1 MFLDQEGL
9 LTAVTIV
16 AHNHPFVIGVDTH
29 ARNHV
34 LAVLTAAGQQVDLA
48 EFPTT
53 KAGMARAIAWAARR
67 TGGDLAALWVVE
79 CVATYGAQLA
89 GAIAESGYQVVE
101 APQMNARA
109 HRGVGKS
116 DPLDAR
122 RIADT
127 ALPLDEDQ
135 LRHPR
140 SDEGERAALRVLVT
154 ARDHMTGERTAAV
167 NALTALVRVIDLGI
181 DARRPLRSKQI
192 IEISRW
198 RPRAE
203 PLAQATARAEAVR
216 LANRVVVLD
225 EELTT
230 NQKTMD
236 TLVRTTPAAEL
247 LEKTGVGPV
256 TAAICLT
263 AWSHHGRVRS
273 EAAFACLAGVNPIPA
288 SSGNTVRHRL
298 NRGGDRR
305 LNRALHMAT
314 ITRMIHDP
322 TTREYVERRR
332 AQGRTTKEIRR
343 CLKRYLAR
351 QIYRQLNTADA
362 IPSPA

>member
-1 MFLDQEGL
+1 
-9 LTAVTIV
+9 VTIV
-16 AHNHPFVIGVDTH
+16 AHNHPYVIGVDTH

-34 LAVLTAAGQQVDLA
+34 LAILAATGQPIDSA

-67 TGGDLAALWVVE
+67 TGEDRAALWVVE
-79 CVATYGAQLA
+79 GVATYGAQLA

-122 RIADT
+122 RIAEA
-127 ALPLDEDQ
+127 ALPLEEDQ

-154 ARDHMTGERTAAV
+154 ARDHMTGERTATV
-167 NALTALVRVIDLGI
+167 NALTALVRAIDLGI

-192 IEISRW
+192 LEISRW
-198 RPRAE
+198 RPRQE

-216 LANRVVVLD
+216 LANRIVALD
-225 EELTT
+225 DELTA
-230 NQKTMD
+230 NQKTIA
-236 TLVRTTPAAEL
+236 TLVHATPAAGL
-247 LEKTGVGPV
+247 LERTGVGPV
-256 TAAICLT
+256 TAAVCLT

-273 EAAFACLAGVNPIPA
+273 EAAFACLAVV
-288 SSGNTVRHRL
+288 T
-298 NRGGDRR
+298 
-305 LNRALHMAT
+305 
-314 ITRMIHDP
+314 
-322 TTREYVERRR
+322 
-332 AQGRTTKEIRR
+332 
-343 CLKRYLAR
+343 
-351 QIYRQLNTADA
+351 
-362 IPSPA
+362 

>member
-1 MFLDQEGL
+1 M
-9 LTAVTIV
+9 TIV
-16 AHNHPFVIGVDTH
+16 AHNHPYVIGVDTH

-34 LAVLTAAGQQVDLA
+34 LAIVAATGQPIDSA

-53 KAGMARAIAWAARR
+53 KSGMARAIAWAARR
-67 TGGDLAALWVVE
+67 TGGNLAALWVVE
-79 CVATYGAQLA
+79 GVATYGAQLA
-89 GAIAESGYQVVE
+89 GAITASGYQVVE

-122 RIADT
+122 RIAEA
-127 ALPLDEDQ
+127 ALPLEETQ

-154 ARDHMTGERTAAV
+154 ARDHMTGERTATV
-167 NALTALVRVIDLGI
+167 NALTALMRAIDLGI

-192 IEISRW
+192 LEISRW
-198 RPRAE
+198 RPRQE
-203 PLAQATARAEAVR
+203 PLAQATARAEATR
-216 LANRVVVLD
+216 LANRVVALD
-225 EELTT
+225 DELTT
-230 NQKTMD
+230 NQKTIA
-236 TLVRTTPAAEL
+236 TLLRATPAAGL
-247 LEKTGVGPV
+247 LEKTGIGPV
-256 TAAICLT
+256 TAAACLI
-263 AWSHHGRVRS
+263 AWSHHGRIRS

-332 AQGRTTKEIRR
+332 AEGRTTKEIRR

-351 QIYRQLNTADA
+351 QIYRHLNATSGKPISA
-362 IPSPA
+362 